1 MPQSTLPA
9 QDDIEAL
16 TGHRFP
22 GGHYRIEHWENF
34 LLSGCTGAELA
45 TDGLAHPIALF
56 HLPIAGSGTSI
67 ADMFAL
73 GQAESDLSIM
83 IESYDW
89 EFFSALREEVT
100 YSVTGAV
107 TSAERCK
114 NDDGGIY
121 DRLCFC
127 FEVFSPDH
135 ELTAR
140 STITWHYTRGML

>member
-45 TDGLAHPIALF
+45 ADGLAHPIALF

-89 EFFSALREEVT
+89 EF
-100 YSVTGAV
+100 AV